1 MLRLNSPKKCIGP
14 KLSLQVCILRR
25 RHSRATGNL
34 SAIYQQFIRP
44 FSADEFEDNF
54 KVLCLLRFQRPIMR
68 TSIQFIANW
77 NCWETKGVLVVITV
91 KGVKPTPSP
100 INRHPT
106 FCSEAHQPNPMYRSK
121 PSLTMDICIDA
132 TFSAV

>member
-77 NCWETKGVLVVITV
+77 NCWETYFKHQRCSSTQHFAQKPISPIQCTVLNLPLQWIYAYMLLFQQCKGV
-91 KGVKPTPSP
+91 
-100 INRHPT
+100 
-106 FCSEAHQPNPMYRSK
+106 
-121 PSLTMDICIDA
+121 
-132 TFSAV
+132 

>member
-77 NCWETKGVLVVITV
+77 NCWETYFKHQRCSSSHNSLRSKTHSITHQ
-91 KGVKPTPSP
+91 PSP
-100 INRHPT
+100 NILLRSP
-106 FCSEAHQPNPMYRSK
+106 SAHSNSMQ
-121 PSLTMDICIDA
+121 LHAI
-132 TFSAV
+132 V